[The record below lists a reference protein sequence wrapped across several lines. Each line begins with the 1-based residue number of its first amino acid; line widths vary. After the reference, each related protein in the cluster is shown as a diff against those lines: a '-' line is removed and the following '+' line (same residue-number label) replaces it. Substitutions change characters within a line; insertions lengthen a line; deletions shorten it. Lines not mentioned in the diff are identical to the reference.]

1 MVQRSQRVRPV
12 QRSDDISIDVRSP
25 SASPVWAPGRTRLV
39 VGVVL
44 ALAGPLLIA
53 VTFLPFRDGV
63 AGATVG
69 MVMLVPTAIAAAVGG
84 PVAALSAVAVGSV
97 LHNAL
102 FTVPHLTLRM
112 SEPGDVLSLAAH
124 VLVGAIVS
132 AVVMREQRAAHAA
145 ARRQEAEARLVVL
158 EEVDRTRAALLAAVS
173 HDLRTPLAAIAAA
186 ASDLQDSG
194 VEFSDEQRAVLVDTI
209 AERAALLERRVGQL
223 LAASR
228 LEVGAVTVAVEAV
241 DLQELLDEAIVG
253 LAAAADERVQAR
265 LSPRLSPVMADPAL
279 IVAVLGNLIDNALRY
294 SPADR
299 PVVVSGE
306 PAGDVV
312 VVAVID
318 EGPGLAA
325 ETEGMFSALQPDADG
340 AGLGLAI
347 AHGFVRLHG
356 GTLEHH
362 PTPGG
367 GATFEFT
374 LPATKEPAA

>member
-1 MVQRSQRVRPV
+1 
-12 QRSDDISIDVRSP
+12 
-25 SASPVWAPGRTRLV
+25 V

-44 ALAGPLLIA
+44 ALAGPLLVA

-84 PVAALSAVAVGSV
+84 PVAAVGGSGWQCVAQRVV
-97 LHNAL
+97 HR
-102 FTVPHLTLRM
+102 PYLTLRM

-209 AERAALLERRVGQL
+209 AERAELLERRVGQL

-228 LEVGAVTVAVEAV
+228 LEVGAVTVRPRRSTCRSCWTRRSSGWR
-241 DLQELLDEAIVG
+241 Q
-253 LAAAADERVQAR
+253 R
-265 LSPRLSPVMADPAL
+265 LTSACRLVCP
-279 IVAVLGNLIDNALRY
+279 
-294 SPADR
+294 
-299 PVVVSGE
+299 
-306 PAGDVV
+306 
-312 VVAVID
+312 
-318 EGPGLAA
+318 
-325 ETEGMFSALQPDADG
+325 
-340 AGLGLAI
+340 
-347 AHGFVRLHG
+347 HGCHRSW
-356 GTLEHH
+356 
-362 PTPGG
+362 PIRC
-367 GATFEFT
+367 
-374 LPATKEPAA
+374 